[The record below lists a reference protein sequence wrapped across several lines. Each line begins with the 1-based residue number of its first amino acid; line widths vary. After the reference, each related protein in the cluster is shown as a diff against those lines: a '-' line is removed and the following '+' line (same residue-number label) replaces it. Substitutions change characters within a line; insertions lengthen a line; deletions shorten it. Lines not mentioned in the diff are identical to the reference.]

1 MSLTHQHLQSVCLY
15 LPVVL
20 KLFPL
25 VIGEFVAAFLPTHFL
40 TVLVQFWRQLRR
52 SCEGGYIQERM
63 SNHLQMSLQRQHFL
77 LSYLKTL
84 SVGRAG
90 VWTRDLGRSA
100 DRRSTNWANQAA
112 FRWFVFW
119 ISKPRISDSIKFSG
133 HRNPDSFTWGEDIV
147 KKLWNIKLQFTPL
160 TETTS
165 ISFSFILGP
174 SQPFQGWFSFSSDG

>member
-1 MSLTHQHLQSVCLY
+1 MQGAILTQSHNPWSLATPPRSTRPLLFSNSDVGSFTSHKNK
-15 LPVVL
+15 PVKVL
-20 KLFPL
+20 WNVTYSFSSLSEK
-25 VIGEFVAAFLPTHFL
+25 T
-40 TVLVQFWRQLRR
+40 RK
-52 SCEGGYIQERM
+52 

>member
-63 SNHLQMSLQRQHFL
+63 C
-77 LSYLKTL
+77 
-84 SVGRAG
+84 
-90 VWTRDLGRSA
+90 
-100 DRRSTNWANQAA
+100 
-112 FRWFVFW
+112 
-119 ISKPRISDSIKFSG
+119 
-133 HRNPDSFTWGEDIV
+133 
-147 KKLWNIKLQFTPL
+147 
-160 TETTS
+160 
-165 ISFSFILGP
+165 
-174 SQPFQGWFSFSSDG
+174 